1 MRQVSLKKERSEGN
15 TTAIFK
21 YSKEEWLVLLS
32 STTRKKG
39 NMLQETTFQFIIKKN
54 FLAFLACNS
63 VYYSSDLKKKK
74 CPLLHWINRSIWYH
88 YVTGMQWKEFY
99 ISKMV
104 ALEYFSILCF

>member
-74 CPLLHWINRSIWYH
+74 VSLATLNKQIHLVPLCDRNAVEGILH
-88 YVTGMQWKEFY
+88 
-99 ISKMV
+99 
-104 ALEYFSILCF
+104 